1 MLRTVFFLTANGAL
15 QLSVSNSRFSFK
27 KKVENIS
34 INHIYSNPKFND
46 MGKCKSVPR
55 DLLGYRRFTW
65 RRENIY
71 SFNCNL
77 FFLL

>member
-1 MLRTVFFLTANGAL
+1 MLRSFFFLTALCNFL
-15 QLSVSNSRFSFK
+15 CPILNSHSR
-27 KKVENIS
+27 KKVENIL